1 MLQITKNYNLILSKM
16 GTAVK
21 KTVLGSVVVG
31 YSDIRVNTVYFLL
44 FCKQS
49 ITTEKH
55 RCLTSRAYLM
65 AAFIFSSFS
74 LVFIWI
80 SAFPFTFG
88 FHTHN
93 PAIPI
98 FTCSPG
104 QRTCNE

>member
-1 MLQITKNYNLILSKM
+1 M

-55 RCLTSRAYLM
+55 RCSTSRAYLM
-65 AAFIFSSFS
+65 AAFIFFKFLFSFH
-74 LVFIWI
+74 LDFCI
-80 SAFPFTFG
+80 PFYLWVSYAQSCDTY
-88 FHTHN
+88 FHM
-93 PAIPI
+93 
-98 FTCSPG
+98 
-104 QRTCNE
+104 